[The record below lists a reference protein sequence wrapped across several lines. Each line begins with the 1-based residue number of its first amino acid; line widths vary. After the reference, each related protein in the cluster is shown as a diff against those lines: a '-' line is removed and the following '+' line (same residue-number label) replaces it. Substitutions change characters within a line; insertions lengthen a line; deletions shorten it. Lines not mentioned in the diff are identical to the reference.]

1 MCKFRVKNQ
10 VGWED
15 GSSGTCRAAG
25 WLGDQ
30 VRCQA
35 KIERQLMISVTNK
48 KRVPQVSSFRVLK
61 MFPPGKH
68 FSFFRI
74 CFPLGNIFGKN
85 VSHGETFFGK
95 TKNVSHRETFF

>member
-48 KRVPQVSSFRVLK
+48 KRVPQVSSFRV
-61 MFPPGKH
+61 
-68 FSFFRI
+68 
-74 CFPLGNIFGKN
+74 
-85 VSHGETFFGK
+85 
-95 TKNVSHRETFF
+95 